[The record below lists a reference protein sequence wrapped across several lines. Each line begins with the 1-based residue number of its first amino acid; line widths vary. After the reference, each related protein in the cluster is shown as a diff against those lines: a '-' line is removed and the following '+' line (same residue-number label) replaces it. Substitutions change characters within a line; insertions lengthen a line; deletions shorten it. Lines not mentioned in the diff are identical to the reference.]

1 MASVDIV
8 KSDSSIELRD
18 EINKRI
24 ANKEV
29 TDIKFC
35 VNAKIH
41 SPMGGGSYSNG
52 EEYYAM
58 IIYKNWGKAG

>member
-8 KSDSSIELRD
+8 KADSSIELRD

-35 VNAKIH
+35 VTPIIKTRYGATH
-41 SPMGGGSYSNG
+41 SEGA
-52 EEYYAM
+52 EYYAM
-58 IIYKNWGKAG
+58 IIYKNWGKAE

>member
-8 KSDSSIELRD
+8 KADSSIELRD
-18 EINKRI
+18 EINRRI

-35 VNAKIH
+35 VTPIIKTSYGA
-41 SPMGGGSYSNG
+41 SYSEG
-52 EEYYAM
+52 AEYYAM
-58 IIYKNWGKAG
+58 IIYKNWGKAE

>member
-8 KSDSSIELRD
+8 KADSSIELRD

-35 VNAKIH
+35 VNANIH
-41 SPMGGGSYSNG
+41 SSMGGGSYSSGAN
-52 EEYYAM
+52 YYAM
-58 IIYKNWGKAG
+58 IIYKNWGKG